1 MELKIPQEILEEIV
15 SYTNGYVCCVLGLD
29 LSSPRIRQCMSQSGG
44 PGRVLSEILSR
55 GCDPRAMAT
64 IRDLVPSHAAIAKAV
79 VTMDD
84 EVLDKTITMYGTNIS
99 DGGLKL
105 AIEMDFAYAVDT
117 LEPSLDETIRHRNA
131 YYISKGRYDDVDRT
145 IDDPYGMVYGV
156 GGDPSKLLPTI
167 DEGTQCKVLAL
178 YGNTEATLEA
188 LEGLESTDRH
198 ERILDILRTTSMTMA
213 IAIYTR
219 HKGYDYEF
227 AERLSDI
234 GTLEDLALVQCTYVG
249 KLVQAFLEDSY
260 EHSWRSLTTLICA
273 SGFLMKHDMEKK
285 LSELLH
291 RWSHDLTLGDVIHLS
306 RIMDG
311 RIPLES
317 WKAILGPIF
326 REQGGLVDNLILN
339 GCEKVVTYL
348 ARCGYDVTT
357 TDVLTVEHV
366 REMVKVHGYGILDKV
381 QQMYPKTVEDSVW
394 IMHQSRY
401 RVNVTESTGASTLG
415 NDYWIPS
422 AIEENPYVC
431 PQTCEGCGFIWNW
444 VDYMDLCL
452 HSTTYVQRS

>member
-1 MELKIPQEILEEIV
+1 MTLPLEILEEIA
-15 SYTNGYVCCVLGLD
+15 SYTSGYVCCVLGLD
-29 LSSPRIRQCMSQSGG
+29 LSTPRVRECMFQSGG
-44 PGRVLSEILSR
+44 PGRVFSEILSR
-55 GCDPRAMAT
+55 GGDPRALLT
-64 IRDLVPSHAAIAKAV
+64 IKEYVPSYIAIAKAV
-79 VTMDD
+79 VTIDRTML
-84 EVLDKTITMYGTNIS
+84 VRIICMYGTNIS

-105 AIEMDFAYAVDT
+105 ALEMDFAYAVDT
-117 LEPSLDETIRHRNA
+117 LEPSLDETIRHRDA

-156 GGDPSKLLPTI
+156 GGDSSKLLPTI
-167 DEGTQCKVLAL
+167 DEGTQCKLLAL

-188 LEGLESTDRH
+188 LEGLELTDRH

-213 IAIYTR
+213 IVIYTR

-249 KLVQAFLEDSY
+249 KLVQAFMEDSY

-273 SGFLMKHDMEKK
+273 SGFLMRHGMEKK

-317 WKAILGPIF
+317 WKTILRPIF
-326 REQGGLVDNLILN
+326 REQRGLVDNLILN

-422 AIEENPYVC
+422 AIEKNPYVC
-431 PQTCEGCGFIWNW
+431 PQACEGCGFIWNW